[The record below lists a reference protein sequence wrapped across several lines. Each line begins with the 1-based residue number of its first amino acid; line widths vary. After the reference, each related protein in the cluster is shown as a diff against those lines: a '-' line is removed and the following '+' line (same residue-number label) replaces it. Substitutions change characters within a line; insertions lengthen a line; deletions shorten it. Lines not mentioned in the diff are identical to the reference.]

1 MNEPS
6 ELIEI
11 IEITDSENAWYTG
24 QLFFYRAR
32 CRACGWQQERPSRRR
47 TTAEKHAQQ
56 HTCTV
61 TQHIPGQGPY
71 AQ

>member
-1 MNEPS
+1 MNEPG

-11 IEITDSENAWYTG
+11 IEITDDSAWYTG

-32 CRACGWQQERPSRRR
+32 CRACGWQQERRCRRR
-47 TTAEKHAQQ
+47 ATAAKHAQQ

-61 TQHIPGQGPY
+61 TRHIPGQGPY
-71 AQ
+71 AR